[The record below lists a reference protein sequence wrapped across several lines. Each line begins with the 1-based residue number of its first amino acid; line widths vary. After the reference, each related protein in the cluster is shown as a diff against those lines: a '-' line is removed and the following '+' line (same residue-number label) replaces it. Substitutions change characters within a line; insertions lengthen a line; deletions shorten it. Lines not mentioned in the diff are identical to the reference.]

1 MPRTDIWRDG
11 INTQFSRENQPA
23 NRGRKKE
30 QPVRATIYRRLLAL
44 INGAKEVVEQQR
56 RAEQEMEQQQ
66 RDHRNAQ
73 RRERYRIEKSKEKG
87 MEKRSSRWRVHRERY
102 YYIDR
107 SNLKYPAKNRWH
119 LFSKNCLGR
128 HTFANS
134 S

>member
-56 RAEQEMEQQQ
+56 RAEQEMEQKQ
-66 RDHRNAQ
+66 RYQRNTR
-73 RRERYRIEKSKEKG
+73 RRERYRMQKEKG
-87 MEKRSSRWRVHRERY
+87 K
-102 YYIDR
+102 
-107 SNLKYPAKNRWH
+107 KNGPGEPPTRPDEPQEPP
-119 LFSKNCLGR
+119 LRL
-128 HTFANS
+128 
-134 S
+134 